1 MVATP
6 CAGERRKGASHMDGV
21 RGPLNMDVN
30 CPGTPF
36 VVIQADGVVHAKYGD
51 EYLCIQTIFPRG
63 IIN

>member
-1 MVATP
+1 
-6 CAGERRKGASHMDGV
+6 MDGV